1 MPTHPCLLL
10 LLALPFFR
18 PFVSIM
24 RPLFLALLLGATLL
38 GGCGFKGDLYL
49 PEHRSPQA
57 IDPAEDDNK
66 PAELA
71 PKCAPTAFRRRGW
84 SKAPTGSCSRACAC
98 VTWPNATAPPPTCI
112 PAPH

>member
-1 MPTHPCLLL
+1 
-10 LLALPFFR
+10 
-18 PFVSIM
+18 M

-49 PEHRSPQA
+49 PEHRTPQA

-71 PKCAPTAFRRRGW
+71 PK
-84 SKAPTGSCSRACAC
+84 
-98 VTWPNATAPPPTCI
+98 
-112 PAPH
+112 